1 MTNKFNTRKARR
13 IRFIVYKLV
22 FIINSRIFW
31 INIIDF
37 ILIDDII
44 VKIELNDEH
53 FQKLRNSSNLSRLI
67 FISRF
72 LEIFIIASSNN
83 K

>member
-44 VKIELNDEH
+44 VKIELND
-53 FQKLRNSSNLSRLI
+53 ND
-67 FISRF
+67 
-72 LEIFIIASSNN
+72 
-83 K
+83 

>member
-44 VKIELNDEH
+44 VKIELNDE
-53 FQKLRNSSNLSRLI
+53 KLRNSSNLSRLI